1 MAGLERIYLN
11 GNSIASCFDYIAGT
25 STGGIIALGLAN
37 GLTASQIHNFYIE
50 HGGIIFPRDRKF
62 GVFRN
67 AYAADPLRDLV
78 LTALENKIV
87 GEAQCRLAIP
97 SCEGRH
103 GDINVFKTP
112 HHPDFEMD
120 WKVPMTDVAMATS
133 AAPTYLPI
141 HNIGE
146 YDFIDGGIWGN
157 TPTMV
162 ALTDILSC
170 YDIGRDN
177 IDILSIGT
185 GGKRPKLR
193 KHDKV
198 LGGIVTWLFAGGFLL
213 ENFMYYSSANA
224 LGQTYLLIGK
234 DRCRRV
240 EPSESFSEI
249 GLGNYKAAVRQLLPE
264 ADRLLAEHG
273 SEIARIFLRSAAID
287 PVFYHGPKAP
297 RG

>member
-1 MAGLERIYLN
+1 M
-11 GNSIASCFDYIAGT
+11 
-25 STGGIIALGLAN
+25 
-37 GLTASQIHNFYIE
+37 TASEIHEFYLD

-62 GVFRN
+62 GIFRS
-67 AYAADPLRDLV
+67 AYKAKPLQDLV
-78 LTALENKIV
+78 LAALKDKV
-87 GEAQCRLAIP
+87 LGEAACRLAIP

-112 HHPDFEMD
+112 HHPDYKLD
-120 WKVPMTDVAMATS
+120 WSIAMRDVAMATS

-146 YDFIDGGIWGN
+146 HDFIDGGLWAN

-170 YDIGRDN
+170 YDIDRDK

-185 GGKRPKLR
+185 GSKRPKLR
-193 KHDKV
+193 GRDKFF
-198 LGGIVTWLFAGGFLL
+198 GGIVTWLLSGGFLL

-234 DRCRRV
+234 DRCKRV
-240 EPSESFSEI
+240 EPHENLSEI
-249 GLGNYKAAVRQLLPE
+249 GLGNYKAAMRDLLPE
-264 ADRLLAEHG
+264 ADRLVIEDGPAIAQTFLGDSA
-273 SEIARIFLRSAAID
+273 SE
-287 PVFYHGPKAP
+287 PVFYHGPQAVTS
-297 RG
+297 